1 MTDVANRMSA
11 PADRRGPKPRA
22 LTRAQELLFFAAAFA
37 LALALQL
44 AVLL

>member
-1 MTDVANRMSA
+1 MST
-11 PADRRGPKPRA
+11 PAAGRARKPRA